1 MEIILNLDAHCIE
14 TGIRKEYNRAVTR
27 FLRNGAFDRQTGRKV
42 EILKF
47 LLENL
52 HFHMIRS
59 KCETYLREKN
69 NHASIV
75 EDAGRLEI
83 FVNGKRVYKGK
94 TAIDE
99 D

>member
-1 MEIILNLDAHCIE
+1 MEIILDLDAHCIE
-14 TGIRKEYNRAVTR
+14 TEIRREYDRMVKQL
-27 FLRNGAFDRQTGRKV
+27 LRQDSFDGREARKV

-52 HFHMIRS
+52 RFDVIRS
-59 KCETYLREKN
+59 LCAVHLGEKGN
-69 NHASIV
+69 RASIV
-75 EDAGRLEI
+75 EDAGRIEI

-99 D
+99 Y

>member
-1 MEIILNLDAHCIE
+1 MEILLDLDAHCIE
-14 TGIRKEYNRAVTR
+14 TEIRKQYNRMVAR
-27 FLRNGAFDRQTGRKV
+27 LLQSGDFDRQTGRKV

-52 HFHMIRS
+52 YFSMIRS
-59 KCETYLREKN
+59 ICETYLREKN

-75 EDAGRLEI
+75 EDSGRIEI
-83 FVNGKRVYKGK
+83 FVNGKSVYKGK